1 MKVAKKIL
9 KIIWKIITYII
20 LIFLALLAC
29 FLIFYIGSQIIAK
42 GKNERPLISLF
53 TIVSPSMEPTIMVN
67 DVIFDERVNSENDLG
82 VGDII
87 TFYSETIDTGGYT
100 VTHRIYKK
108 YTENGITYF
117 ETKGDNNVYPDSGR
131 IVFSDIVGKYK
142 FKINGLGNIQY
153 FVASK
158 WGWILIIL
166 IPCLIFITSD
176 IFKLINAYKIKKD
189 LNNINTNINMKRK
202 KELDDNKKVRAL
214 IEKAN
219 RNNKK

>member
-87 TFYSETIDTGGYT
+87 TFYSEAIDTGGYT

>member
-1 MKVAKKIL
+1 MKVVKIVL
-9 KIIWKIITYII
+9 KSIWKIITYVI
-20 LIFLALLAC
+20 LIFLTLLAC
-29 FLIFYIGSQIIAK
+29 FLVFYISSQIIAK
-42 GKNERPLISLF
+42 SKNERPLISLF

-67 DVIFDERVNSENDLG
+67 DVIFDERVNSENDLN

-108 YTENGITYF
+108 YTENGTTYF

-176 IFKLINAYKIKKD
+176 ISKLINAYKIKKD
-189 LNNINTNINMKRK
+189 LNNINTNVNMKRK
-202 KELDDNKKVRAL
+202 KELDDNKKIRAL